1 MYVWIALIEIFLC
14 FYIIIYFP
22 RLSKQ
27 KNSTIAQQI
36 QANQLQGPMVVALF
50 IMIGIAVVD
59 RIFYTTFAFMNRT
72 AVNKKLKIDAPLM
85 DSSVVMV
92 EGRELENGTQRINSS
107 QF

>member
-27 KNSTIAQQI
+27 KNSTIATQI